1 VIAGAITRMI
11 SRVVA
16 GKGVQAAAGNDNP
29 VAGLLLGLATQATL
43 TATDTPDTRS
53 WATLPARM
61 AFARV
66 MLPAGTRTVR
76 LHARGADSVRKV
88 TLKPGGFAVVNLTV
102 LE

>member
-1 VIAGAITRMI
+1 
-11 SRVVA
+11 
-16 GKGVQAAAGNDNP
+16 
-29 VAGLLLGLATQATL
+29 LLLGLATQATL

-66 MLPAGTRTVR
+66 LLPPGPRTVK

-88 TLKPGGFAVVNLTV
+88 TIKPGGFAVVNLTV